1 MQVMSL
7 ILCRLLQGFLIAT
20 PMKEPVDMSEG
31 LAINI
36 PKATPLS
43 VILRP
48 RLPHAIYHLQAL
60 ASSFAA
66 FLVFYK
72 VWKTINGKKQNS
84 SKGKKL
90 PQPSGAW
97 PLIGHLHLL
106 ATKGQVPLC
115 RTLGALADQNGPI
128 FLLKLGTK
136 RAIVVSRWET
146 VKECLCTNDQVFL
159 TRPAS
164 ATSKYMSYN
173 EALFVFG
180 PYGAY
185 WRYVRKIASLQLL
198 SNHRVELL
206 KNVRSSEVDAS
217 IKELY
222 KLLSSKHSAMVDM
235 SWWTQIL
242 TLNITARMY
251 LWYWGDE
258 KVAADADEAQRFL
271 KAMHGFM
278 YLSGMFLPSDVI
290 PGIEWMDL
298 TGHIRSMK
306 RNAEELDCF
315 MTSWLEEHILEMK
328 QGMVE
333 EDHRDFMHTMISK
346 MADDHDDNASIH
358 GHATDLIIKG
368 TALEFAKVGD
378 IVYAIERDTFNLGTL
393 IDTKPCPSAKNAQE
407 ELDIHVGRERWVEE
421 SDMKNLVYLQA
432 IIKETLRLCP
442 PAPLSVPHE
451 CMEDCYV
458 AGHLVPK
465 GTLLLVNVWKLHRDS
480 RVWTDPMISGQR
492 FLTSHAHVDVRGQNF
507 EYIPFSAGRRSC
519 PGISLAMQ
527 VIPLTLGRLLQG
539 FDITT
544 PVNEPAV
551 DMTAGVGITLPK
563 VTPVHVIL
571 RPRLAQAIKQLLDQ
585 EEVDVVRPLDKERG
599 ITLEDFKLIKMQMAN
614 YIWRLATQ
622 VKVRQRVVATAVT
635 YMRRLYTRRSMT
647 EYDPR
652 LVAPTCLYLASKA
665 EESTVQARLIVFYIK
680 KLYSDEKYRYEI
692 KDILEMEMK
701 ILEALDYYL
710 VVYHPYRSLSQL
722 LQDAGLNDISITQL
736 TWGLINDT
744 YKMDLLLVHPP
755 HLIAVA
761 SIYIASVLRDKDTTA
776 WFEELRVDM
785 NVVKNI
791 SMEILDFYENHRMIP
806 DERVTAALN
815 KLSLR

>member
-1 MQVMSL
+1 MEIFS
-7 ILCRLLQGFLIAT
+7 I
-20 PMKEPVDMSEG
+20 S
-31 LAINI
+31 
-36 PKATPLS
+36 
-43 VILRP
+43 
-48 RLPHAIYHLQAL
+48 YHLQAL

-72 VWKTINGKKQNS
+72 VWKTINGKKHNS

-242 TLNITARMY
+242 TLNITARVIAGKRY
-251 LWYWGDE
+251 RCTCGTGGDE

-333 EDHRDFMHTMISK
+333 EDQRDFMHTMISK
-346 MADDHDDNASIH
+346 MADDHDDNASSH
-358 GHATDLIIKG
+358 GHAIDLIIKG
-368 TALEFAKVGD
+368 TAL
-378 IVYAIERDTFNLGTL
+378 
-393 IDTKPCPSAKNAQE
+393 
-407 ELDIHVGRERWVEE
+407 H
-421 SDMKNLVYLQA
+421 
-432 IIKETLRLCP
+432 
-442 PAPLSVPHE
+442 
-451 CMEDCYV
+451 
-458 AGHLVPK
+458 
-465 GTLLLVNVWKLHRDS
+465 
-480 RVWTDPMISGQR
+480 
-492 FLTSHAHVDVRGQNF
+492 
-507 EYIPFSAGRRSC
+507 
-519 PGISLAMQ
+519 LAM
-527 VIPLTLGRLLQG
+527 V
-539 FDITT
+539 
-544 PVNEPAV
+544 
-551 DMTAGVGITLPK
+551 
-563 VTPVHVIL
+563 
-571 RPRLAQAIKQLLDQ
+571 
-585 EEVDVVRPLDKERG
+585 
-599 ITLEDFKLIKMQMAN
+599 
-614 YIWRLATQ
+614 
-622 VKVRQRVVATAVT
+622 
-635 YMRRLYTRRSMT
+635 
-647 EYDPR
+647 
-652 LVAPTCLYLASKA
+652 
-665 EESTVQARLIVFYIK
+665 
-680 KLYSDEKYRYEI
+680 
-692 KDILEMEMK
+692 
-701 ILEALDYYL
+701 
-710 VVYHPYRSLSQL
+710 
-722 LQDAGLNDISITQL
+722 
-736 TWGLINDT
+736 
-744 YKMDLLLVHPP
+744 
-755 HLIAVA
+755 
-761 SIYIASVLRDKDTTA
+761 
-776 WFEELRVDM
+776 
-785 NVVKNI
+785 
-791 SMEILDFYENHRMIP
+791 
-806 DERVTAALN
+806 
-815 KLSLR
+815 